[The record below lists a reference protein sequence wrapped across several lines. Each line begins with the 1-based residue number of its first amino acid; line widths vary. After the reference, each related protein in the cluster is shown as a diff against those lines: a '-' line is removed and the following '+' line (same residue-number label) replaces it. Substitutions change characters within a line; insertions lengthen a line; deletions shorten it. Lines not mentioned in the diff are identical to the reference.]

1 MGVIFCIYVCSRYLY
16 LLPMVFRRG
25 CQIFWNWI
33 YRQLWDFMWV
43 LEIEFGSSS
52 RAQRYFTAVSIH
64 SFHLNFSSHS
74 VSHWSWSLPIQ
85 WPNANKKQSESRWVY
100 FRLKGQE
107 DSVYD
112 GREDMTAEVWGGLSQ
127 CIFNQEAEPDIKL

>member
-1 MGVIFCIYVCSRYLY
+1 MSVFSAYMSVHVICTYCPWYSEKVVRYPGTEFTGNCETPCGYWRLNLG
-16 LLPMVFRRG
+16 LL
-25 CQIFWNWI
+25 QE
-33 YRQLWDFMWV
+33 Q
-43 LEIEFGSSS
+43 
-52 RAQRYFTAVSIH
+52 QRYFTAVSIH
-64 SFHLNFSSHS
+64 SFHLTFSDS
-74 VSHWSWSLPIQ
+74 VSHWSWNLPIQ

-127 CIFNQEAEPDIKL
+127 CIFNQEAKPNIKL

>member
-16 LLPMVFRRG
+16 LLPMVFRKG
-25 CQIFWNWI
+25 CQISWNWI
-33 YRQLWDFMWV
+33 YRQLWDSMWV

-64 SFHLNFSSHS
+64 SFHLTFSDS

-85 WPNANKKQSESRWVY
+85 WPNANKKQSESGWVY
-100 FRLKGQE
+100 FRLKVKRIQSMMVE
-107 DSVYD
+107 KTWRQKCEVVCH
-112 GREDMTAEVWGGLSQ
+112 TASSIRNLSQ
-127 CIFNQEAEPDIKL
+127 I